1 MDRGS
6 INNNNNNTKK
16 DNIVIYHGFLSFID
30 TNTDTNTTTKKD
42 YIINY
47 HGFELSKDVGLFVA
61 GIFVGPIIDFSL
73 E

>member
-16 DNIVIYHGFLSFID
+16 DNIISYHDFWSFID
-30 TNTDTNTTTKKD
+30 INTTTSTTSTTKKD

-47 HGFELSKDVGLFVA
+47 HGFYQKAIYFYLSCL
-61 GIFVGPIIDFSL
+61 
-73 E
+73 